1 MEPIVTSSSA
11 LRVFYGT
18 TTLSVDASVFSGV
31 VVHGTDLV
39 FDPETG
45 FPVGGTIDR
54 IEPQTR
60 SDIDGNTVLA
70 VYDNIDAEVSQLDNA
85 FSDTA
90 TPWYDPANFFSSDF
104 MQAAGIT
111 TWKGGAGNDD
121 MTGSDRSD
129 LMRGGDGDDTVYGGE
144 GRDYILVGSGDDLID
159 GGAEK
164 DELRGG
170 DCDDMIYGGDANDII
185 HGDSGEDMLF
195 GGTGDDVMHGD
206 DGDDRM
212 TGSSGNDVLIGGAG
226 NDQMR
231 GGEGNDQA
239 AGGSRNDIF
248 VADMTSEDGGHMT
261 VRDFT
266 QGEDALYLD
275 TGDILTADE
284 LFTIFSADA
293 TQTGKHVVYDNGDGN
308 IMTLLHTNLE
318 DLSADDFYDIDTE
331 AEEEDMLLGF
341 L

>member
-1 MEPIVTSSSA
+1 M
-11 LRVFYGT
+11 
-18 TTLSVDASVFSGV
+18 
-31 VVHGTDLV
+31 HGGNDNDVLV
-39 FDPETG
+39 GQDG
-45 FPVGGTIDR
+45 ADSINGGRGDDWIY
-54 IEPQTR
+54 
-60 SDIDGNTVLA
+60 GNT
-70 VYDNIDAEVSQLDNA
+70 
-85 FSDTA
+85 
-90 TPWYDPANFFSSDF
+90 
-104 MQAAGIT
+104 G
-111 TWKGGAGNDD
+111 DD
-121 MTGSDRSD
+121 
-129 LMRGGDGDDTVYGGE
+129 LLKGGDG
-144 GRDYILVGSGDDLID
+144 
-159 GGAEK
+159 
-164 DELRGG
+164 
-170 DCDDMIYGGDANDII
+170 NDK
-185 HGDSGEDMLF
+185 MR

-231 GGEGNDQA
+231 GGEDNDIIIGGEGNDQA
-239 AGGSRNDIF
+239 AGGSGNDIF

-318 DLSADDFYDIDTE
+318 ELSADDFYDIDTE

>member
-1 MEPIVTSSSA
+1 
-11 LRVFYGT
+11 
-18 TTLSVDASVFSGV
+18 
-31 VVHGTDLV
+31 
-39 FDPETG
+39 
-45 FPVGGTIDR
+45 
-54 IEPQTR
+54 
-60 SDIDGNTVLA
+60 
-70 VYDNIDAEVSQLDNA
+70 
-85 FSDTA
+85 
-90 TPWYDPANFFSSDF
+90 
-104 MQAAGIT
+104 
-111 TWKGGAGNDD
+111 
-121 MTGSDRSD
+121 
-129 LMRGGDGDDTVYGGE
+129 
-144 GRDYILVGSGDDLID
+144 
-159 GGAEK
+159 
-164 DELRGG
+164 
-170 DCDDMIYGGDANDII
+170 
-185 HGDSGEDMLF
+185 
-195 GGTGDDVMHGD
+195 
-206 DGDDRM
+206 M

-226 NDQMR
+226 DDQMR

-239 AGGSRNDIF
+239 AGGSGNDIF

-284 LFTIFSADA
+284 LFAIFSADA

>member
-11 LRVFYGT
+11 LRFFYGT
-18 TTLSVDASVFSGV
+18 TTLSGDASVFSGV

-54 IEPQTR
+54 IELQTR

-129 LMRGGDGDDTVYGGE
+129 LMRGDDGDDTVYGDEGADTLIGNAGNDSLFGGE

-185 HGDSGEDMLF
+185 HATAAKTCCLAARQGLSSW
-195 GGTGDDVMHGD
+195 VMATTSF
-206 DGDDRM
+206 M
-212 TGSSGNDVLIGGAG
+212 
-226 NDQMR
+226 
-231 GGEGNDQA
+231 A
-239 AGGSRNDIF
+239 A
-248 VADMTSEDGGHMT
+248 T
-261 VRDFT
+261 
-266 QGEDALYLD
+266 
-275 TGDILTADE
+275 
-284 LFTIFSADA
+284 
-293 TQTGKHVVYDNGDGN
+293 
-308 IMTLLHTNLE
+308 IMT
-318 DLSADDFYDIDTE
+318 F
-331 AEEEDMLLGF
+331 
-341 L
+341 